1 MAKSRSERPLQ
12 EAFPL
17 LSLRGAEG
25 DVAISKGSP
34 RGTDQSLARAEDP
47 LSCVIARSVATKQS
61 QNGQPDITQA

>member
-34 RGTDQSLARAEDP
+34 RGTDQSLARAKRP
-47 LSCVIARSVATKQS
+47 IAFRHCEERSDEAIS
-61 QNGQPDITQA
+61 EWAA